1 MRVTSILLALS
12 PSLLFGTFSLLLGR
26 IHGDDRQKV
35 FGIFM
40 GGLVAALIATPF
52 LGAQWTPKTVLVSA
66 ISGVCVF
73 FGLRDQTLCLR
84 VLGVSRTMPIS
95 TGLQLV
101 NVSLWGVLLMG
112 EWRAPG
118 AMPMGMFAIALLVAG
133 IWLTSRKESGTE
145 AAELDWG
152 RGVRLL
158 ITSTL
163 GLGGFLLVVQ
173 YFGISGRDAFLP
185 QAIAFG
191 IAALALTGPRFLK
204 GDGDTDT
211 RWSKATIPFMFVG
224 LLWGFGILILQLTS
238 TLVGVATGFT
248 LAQLGVII
256 STLGGIWWLKEHR
269 TRKELIW
276 TLLGLALV
284 IAGAAAVGVAKG
296 LDV

>member
-1 MRVTSILLALS
+1 MLPFLLALS

-26 IHGDDRQKV
+26 LHGDDRQKV
-35 FGIFM
+35 FGIFA

-52 LGAQWTPKTVLVSA
+52 LGAVWTPRSVLISVVS
-66 ISGVCVF
+66 GLLVF

-101 NVSLWGVLLMG
+101 TVSLGGVLLMG

-118 AMPMGMFAIALLVAG
+118 AMPVGIAAIALLVAG
-133 IWLTSRKESGTE
+133 IWLTSLRESG
-145 AAELDWG
+145 AAGGHLDWA

-163 GLGGFLLVVQ
+163 GLAGFLLITQ

-185 QAIAFG
+185 QAVAFFV
-191 IAALALTGPRFLK
+191 AALALTGPRFLPV
-204 GDGDTDT
+204 DGVTADT
-211 RWSKATIPFMFVG
+211 RWSRRTLPFIGVG
-224 LLWGFGILILQLTS
+224 FIWGVAVLILQLTS
-238 TLVGVATGFT
+238 SLVGVATGFT

-256 STLGGIWWLKEHR
+256 STLGGIWWIGEHR
-269 TRKELIW
+269 TRKELVW

-284 IAGAAAVGVAKG
+284 IVGAAVVGVAKSM
-296 LDV
+296 DV